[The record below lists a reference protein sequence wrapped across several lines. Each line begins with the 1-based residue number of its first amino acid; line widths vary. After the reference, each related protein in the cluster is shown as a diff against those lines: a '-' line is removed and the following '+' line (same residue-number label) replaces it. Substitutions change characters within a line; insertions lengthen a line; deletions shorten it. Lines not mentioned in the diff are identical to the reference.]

1 MGCCYNKGQSA
12 KKYKSYKMKNS
23 NQEIILSRT
32 NFLRIL
38 LIAFFSFA
46 IYFQTYN
53 YEYTADDGIYSHLNT
68 ATSQGLKATS
78 DLFRYGS
85 MNFINSDSNNSGIY
99 RPFTLFT
106 FALEKQVFGEFNPAY
121 SHAINII
128 LYFLTLVV
136 IGLFLVRLF
145 TLKNIPVIIPL
156 LILLLFAVHPLHVEA
171 VASVKSRDTL
181 LSCLFAFTAVNYWM
195 LHSTNFVAWKKTIVG
210 LLFFIA
216 LLSKEE
222 SLPFI
227 AVVFLTAWY
236 FLNLT
241 LKQSVVQTVP
251 FVISAGVYL
260 VIRSMVLDAASSGYD
275 TILNNI
281 IYSLDGTERLATN
294 FYIYLFYI
302 KLLIFP
308 HPLSWDYSFN
318 QIAVKT
324 ISNGWVILSFIFFS
338 ALLYIATVGFKRKSI
353 VSFSI
358 LFYLVT
364 FSIFSNIIPAIT
376 IGATVAER
384 FMFVPSLAFCIIL
397 VYGLYLVLL
406 KLKLAKTIL
415 TTTLIIVPF
424 VVLYAFKSLSRTS
437 VWKNNLT
444 LTTAGITDSPK
455 SWRTHMLY
463 ADNLKQQAAAI
474 ELDSINIDKSQNSS
488 KTVLQEAVYHYKI
501 ADSII
506 GNNPKSSLFLAD
518 LADCYLMLKDTTAAK
533 QRFLQS
539 VENPNFFYGLFKL
552 GMISFNEKEYQ
563 SAIAYYQKALLA
575 SSPDFFS
582 TYQNIAISYQKRGD
596 FKSAVPFYKKALEYG
611 KNDQIITNLTF
622 CYLKLGLVEES
633 NTLNLIQKTS
643 SLEEKNFTE
652 TMSNGFTAYKNKNY
666 VAARQFFE
674 KCNLTF
680 EQQGGSDKFPNF
692 LNAFGHSLLET
703 NAIARAKTIF
713 EQAVN
718 NDSKNYFA
726 LKNLGFILFQ
736 YEKKYDQAINYYNR
750 SLQANSPDYF
760 QSYSNL
766 GTAYLVQ
773 NKTDEA
779 IKNYELALKYG
790 TSSAVVSNLYLLWK
804 AKGNQDKMA
813 YYQAKLSN

>member
-1 MGCCYNKGQSA
+1 M
-12 KKYKSYKMKNS
+12 KYSIQKM
-23 NQEIILSRT
+23 IISRT
-32 NFLRIL
+32 HLLGIL
-38 LIAFFSFA
+38 LISLFGCSL
-46 IYFQTYN
+46 YFQTYN

-68 ATSQGLKATS
+68 ATSKGLKSTT
-78 DLFRYGS
+78 DLFQYGS

-106 FALEKQVFGEFNPAY
+106 FALEKQVFNEFNPAY
-121 SHAINII
+121 GHAINIVI
-128 LYFLTLVV
+128 YFLTLVA
-136 IGLFLVRLF
+136 IGLFLVGLF
-145 TLKNIPVIIPL
+145 NLKNIPFTIPL
-156 LILLLFAVHPLHVEA
+156 LMLLLFAVHPIHVEA
-171 VASVKSRDTL
+171 VASIKSRDTL
-181 LSCLFAFTAVNYWM
+181 LSCLFAFSAVNYWM
-195 LHSTNFVAWKKTIVG
+195 LNFTNQLPWKKMVVG
-210 LLFFIA
+210 LLFFTA

-222 SLPFI
+222 SLTFI
-227 AVVFLTAWY
+227 AVLFLLSWY
-236 FLNLT
+236 FLNLS
-241 LKQSVVQTVP
+241 LKESLVQTIP
-251 FVISAGVYL
+251 FVIAAGVYL
-260 VIRSMVLDAASSGYD
+260 IIRSIVLDAANNGYD

-281 IYSLDGTERLATN
+281 IYSLEGTERVATN

-318 QIAVKT
+318 QIAIKT
-324 ISNGWVILSFIFFS
+324 MSDGWVVLSLILFSVLIYVASIGFKKKTILSF
-338 ALLYIATVGFKRKSI
+338 A
-353 VSFSI
+353 I

-364 FSIFSNIIPAIT
+364 FSIFSNIVPAIT

-397 VYGLYLVLL
+397 VYGIYSIAILL
-406 KLKLAKTIL
+406 KLTKNSLTTIL
-415 TTTLIIVPF
+415 IVLPF
-424 VVLYAFKSLSRTS
+424 VILYASKSITRTA

-444 LTTAGITDSPK
+444 LTTAGISDSPK

-463 ADNLKQQAAAI
+463 ADNIKQQAETVA
-474 ELDSINIDKSQNSS
+474 LDSINFEKSQNSS
-488 KTVLQEAVYHYKI
+488 KILLQEAVFHYKI

-506 GNNPKSSLFLAD
+506 GNNPKTSLFFAD
-518 LADCYLMLKDTTAAK
+518 LADCYLRLKDTAAAK
-533 QRFLQS
+533 QRFLQA

-563 SAIAYYQKALLA
+563 AAVEYYQKALLA

-582 TYQNIAISYQKRGD
+582 TYQNLALSYQKGGD
-596 FKSAVPFYKKALEYG
+596 FKSAILFYKKALEYG
-611 KNDQIITNLTF
+611 NNDQITTNLSF
-622 CYLKLGLVEES
+622 CYLKLGRVDEAK
-633 NTLNLIQKTS
+633 TLNSGKNTS
-643 SLEEKNFTE
+643 STEEKNFIE
-652 TMSNGFTAYKNKNY
+652 AINNGFAAYKNKKY

-674 KCNLTF
+674 KCSVPF
-680 EQQGGSDKFPNF
+680 EKYGGPNKFPNF

-703 NAIARAKTIF
+703 NATARAKSIF

-718 NDSKNYFA
+718 TDPKNYFA

-736 YEKKYDQAINYYNR
+736 YEKNYDQAIQYYNR

-773 NKTDEA
+773 NKPDEA

-790 TSSAVVSNLYLLWK
+790 TSTAIISNLYLLWK